1 MKNLLHNNNYL
12 TGVIGVVV
20 SELLCALLVYL
31 VLLIFN
37 LPLAENARWFALA
50 LIPPILLLR
59 YYAKIQDY
67 PDTLKAVITTVFITA
82 IAYFWFMLK
91 NHYITFN

>member
-20 SELLCALLVYL
+20 SELLCTLLVYL

-67 PDTLKAVITTVFITA
+67 PDTLKAVITTVFVTA

>member
-1 MKNLLHNNNYL
+1 MKNLLHKNNYL

-37 LPLAENARWFALA
+37 LPLAENARWYSLA

-67 PDTLKAVITTVFITA
+67 PDTLKAVITTVFVTA

>member
-1 MKNLLHNNNYL
+1 MKNLLHKNNYL

-59 YYAKIQDY
+59 YYAKNQDY
-67 PDTLKAVITTVFITA
+67 PDTLKAVITTVFVTA

>member
-31 VLLIFN
+31 VLLFFN

-50 LIPPILLLR
+50 FIPPILLLR

-67 PDTLKAVITTVFITA
+67 PDTLKAVITTVFVTA

>member
-1 MKNLLHNNNYL
+1 MKNLLHKNNYL

-67 PDTLKAVITTVFITA
+67 PDTLKAVITTVFVTA

>member
-67 PDTLKAVITTVFITA
+67 PDTLKAVITTVFVTA

>member
-1 MKNLLHNNNYL
+1 
-12 TGVIGVVV
+12 VVV
-20 SELLCALLVYL
+20 SERLCALLVYL
-31 VLLIFN
+31 VLLIFS

-59 YYAKIQDY
+59 YYAKNQDY
-67 PDTLKAVITTVFITA
+67 PDTLKAVITTVFVTA

>member
-37 LPLAENARWFALA
+37 LPLAENTRWFALA

-67 PDTLKAVITTVFITA
+67 PDTLKAVITTVFVTA

>member
-31 VLLIFN
+31 LLLIFN

-67 PDTLKAVITTVFITA
+67 PDTLKAVITTVFVTA

>member
-1 MKNLLHNNNYL
+1 MKNILHNNNYL

-59 YYAKIQDY
+59 YYAKNQDH
-67 PDTLKAVITTVFITA
+67 PDTLKAVITTVFVTA

>member
-59 YYAKIQDY
+59 NYAKNQDY
-67 PDTLKAVITTVFITA
+67 PDTLKAVITTVFVTA

>member
-50 LIPPILLLR
+50 FIPPILLLR
-59 YYAKIQDY
+59 YYAKNQDY
-67 PDTLKAVITTVFITA
+67 PDTLKAVITTVFVTA

>member
-1 MKNLLHNNNYL
+1 MKKLLHNNNYI
-12 TGVIGVVV
+12 TGILGVVV
-20 SELLCALLVYL
+20 SELLCAVLVFLVL
-31 VLLIFN
+31 VLLH

-50 LIPPILLLR
+50 LVPPILLLR
-59 YYAKIQDY
+59 YYAKEQDY
-67 PDTLKAVITTVFITA
+67 PDTLKAVITTLFVTA

>member
-20 SELLCALLVYL
+20 SELLCAFLVYL

-67 PDTLKAVITTVFITA
+67 PDTLKAVITTVFVTA